1 MKIDFYLILNEA
13 PQSAWLFTCRLIDKA
28 YQAGHR
34 IYVYLDTQDD
44 AYAFDELLWSF
55 DPQSF
60 IPHHIQGEGPNPPP
74 PVQLGH
80 FPQTPPKITDVL
92 INLSTSIPDFYPQFQ
107 RICEIV
113 GPLEEQKTRKREHYR
128 IYQQTGKKIH
138 IHQV

>member
-1 MKIDFYLILNEA
+1 MKIDFYLIQDNA
-13 PQSAWLFTCRLIDKA
+13 PQSAWLFSCRLIDKA

-34 IYVYLDTQDD
+34 IFVYLDHQAD

-74 PVQLGH
+74 PVQIGH
-80 FPQTPPKITDVL
+80 PPHGQPKINDVL
-92 INLSTSIPDFYPQFQ
+92 INLSNTIPSFYSQFR

-113 GPLEEQKTRKREHYR
+113 GPQEEQKTRKREHYR
-128 IYQQTGKKIH
+128 TYQQIQKKIY